1 MKKKIKP
8 TTLWFYNELFRQNYY
23 FFTRGSLQDYYAYIY
38 KQSCVLN
45 ENPNLDE
52 NIGGVTTITTATNQ
66 IFIYLKDSSDLY
78 SLIHE
83 CVHAVQYTLKLR
95 GIDDMETE
103 AYMVEWMV
111 KQIWE
116 KI

>member
-1 MKKKIKP
+1 MKKKVKP
-8 TTLWFYNELFRQNYY
+8 TTIHVYNKTFKQNYY
-23 FFTRGSLQDYYAYIY
+23 LFTRGSMQDYYAYIY
-38 KQSCVLN
+38 KQSCVLS
-45 ENPNLDE
+45 ENPDLDE
-52 NIGGVTTITTATNQ
+52 NIAGKTTITTATNQ
-66 IFIYLKDSSDLY
+66 IFIFLRDSSDLY

-103 AYMVEWMV
+103 AYMVEYLMREL
-111 KQIWE
+111 WE